1 MTSRG
6 GWLLVPA
13 ALGAVLLNLILLTGA
28 ALLARDRP
36 VKRSAINPVPVNLV
50 TLSRPEQEEPEP
62 LPPPPAEPPAPPS
75 MDFTPELA
83 RPRPE
88 MPDLRAVRVKLDPS
102 LWQGEPELENFV
114 FAQGDLDEPPRAKV
128 RTPPVYPFKARQR
141 NIEGYVE
148 VKLLVQPDGS
158 VGSVE
163 ILEARPPGVFDQA
176 ALDAVPHWR
185 FSPGLIEGRAVPSWV
200 ITRVVFTMNEAP

>member
-1 MTSRG
+1 MNLRG

-13 ALGAVLLNLILLTGA
+13 LLGAVLLNLILLTGA
-28 ALLARDRP
+28 ALLVRDKP
-36 VKRSAINPVPVNLV
+36 VTPPAINPVPVNLV
-50 TLSRPEQEEPEP
+50 ALDRSEPVEPEP
-62 LPPPPAEPPAPPS
+62 LPPPPAEPPPPPA

-88 MPDLRAVRVKLDPS
+88 IPDLGAVRVRLDPS
-102 LWQGEPELENFV
+102 LWQGEPRLGNFI

-163 ILEARPPGVFDQA
+163 ILDARPPGVFDQA
-176 ALDAVPHWR
+176 ALDAVPRWR
-185 FSPGLIEGRAVPSWV
+185 FTPGRIEGRAVPSWV